1 MEKAQWKK
9 LSGKSSVEKA
19 QWKKPSRKSMTKPMN
34 SSSGVSVQNG
44 AVKTGHR
51 AFRNYLLLAL
61 AIVIADQA
69 AKALAIHNLADP
81 PPIDLLPILSL
92 VLVFNSGAAFGFL
105 NQAGGWQTLMFS
117 VVALLVSAV
126 LVHQM
131 YKIAATQRQ
140 AALAF
145 ALILG
150 GAIGNLIDRLGAGVV
165 TDYIL
170 FHYGDW
176 QFPAFNIADIAIT
189 IGAALLIMDAIGWR
203 VFKEKKA

>member
-1 MEKAQWKK
+1 MN
-9 LSGKSSVEKA
+9 
-19 QWKKPSRKSMTKPMN
+19 KPMSADSSPGGN
-34 SSSGVSVQNG
+34 SEQN
-44 AVKTGHR
+44 AALKAGHR
-51 AFRNYLLLAL
+51 AFLNCLLLAL

-69 AKALAIHNLADP
+69 AKALAIHNLTDR

-117 VVALLVSAV
+117 AVALLVSA
-126 LVHQM
+126 LLIHQLR
-131 YKIAATQRQ
+131 KIAATQRQ

-150 GAIGNLIDRLGAGVV
+150 GAVGNLIDRLGTGVV

-189 IGAALLIMDAIGWR
+189 VGAALLIMDAIGWR
-203 VFKEKKA
+203 VFKEKMV